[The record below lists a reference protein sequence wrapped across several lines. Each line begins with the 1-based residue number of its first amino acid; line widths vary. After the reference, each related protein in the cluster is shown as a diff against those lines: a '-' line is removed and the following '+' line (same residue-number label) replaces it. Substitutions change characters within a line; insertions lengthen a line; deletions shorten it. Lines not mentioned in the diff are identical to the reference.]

1 MQVAYTTTRQIGSV
15 CDVVLDICGSAE
27 QLEVDIELS
36 ADAGWDTASD
46 QEVWRVQWHVTSQ
59 VVQWVS

>member
-46 QEVWRVQWHVTSQ
+46 QEVWRVQ
-59 VVQWVS
+59 